1 MYSMT
6 SHFPP
11 LRSPRKDN
19 IMYVFVT
26 ILLII
31 AAQDFVPSEF
41 EARVYVVR
49 GVIAHII
56 YSNFGRVDPDG
67 DYGIMML

>member
-1 MYSMT
+1 MYSCLY
-6 SHFPP
+6 F
-11 LRSPRKDN
+11 
-19 IMYVFVT
+19 
-26 ILLII
+26 LII
-31 AAQDFVPSEF
+31 TAQDFVPSEF

-67 DYGIMML
+67 DERMITP